1 MKSVCRRFLFRAIP
15 LALLA
20 GAASAQDI
28 LPPGGF
34 VRGWEAAGRPRSFI
48 EKDLFNHINGGAEL
62 FLEFG
67 FVRLL
72 VQPYAGGGKDE
83 LVLEVYEMTEPA
95 AALGIYLM
103 SAGRETPWPEIPA
116 RNSSEEAQIVAV
128 KGRYFLKVEH
138 YDSGPGLRPAM
149 IALARNV
156 LSRIPDVPLE
166 NPFAALA
173 EDGRV
178 AGSERLIRGPVGLQP
193 YYSFGE
199 GDILGL
205 EGRTF
210 AFLAD
215 YRDGDDPPFTRL
227 VADYPSPE
235 AADGVLRNLR
245 AHLDPYL
252 KIIAECPGGGF
263 DFSDFQGKYGR
274 VERAEARL
282 EITFKRASLDRRPPA
297 SSFSGSTGKGRKPP
311 SR

>member
-20 GAASAQDI
+20 GAAAAQDI
-28 LPPGGF
+28 LPSGGF

-67 FVRLL
+67 FARLL

-138 YDSGPGLRPAM
+138 YDSGPGLRPDDR
-149 IALARNV
+149 LGPEC
-156 LSRIPDVPLE
+156 LVPH
-166 NPFAALA
+166 P
-173 EDGRV
+173 GR
-178 AGSERLIRGPVGLQP
+178 SP
-193 YYSFGE
+193 GE
-199 GDILGL
+199 S
-205 EGRTF
+205 
-210 AFLAD
+210 
-215 YRDGDDPPFTRL
+215 
-227 VADYPSPE
+227 V
-235 AADGVLRNLR
+235 
-245 AHLDPYL
+245 
-252 KIIAECPGGGF
+252 
-263 DFSDFQGKYGR
+263 
-274 VERAEARL
+274 
-282 EITFKRASLDRRPPA
+282 RRPPGRRPRRRKRA
-297 SSFSGSTGKGRKPP
+297 LDPGSGRPPAVLFLRGRGYPRVGGEDVRLP
-311 SR
+311 GRLPGRR